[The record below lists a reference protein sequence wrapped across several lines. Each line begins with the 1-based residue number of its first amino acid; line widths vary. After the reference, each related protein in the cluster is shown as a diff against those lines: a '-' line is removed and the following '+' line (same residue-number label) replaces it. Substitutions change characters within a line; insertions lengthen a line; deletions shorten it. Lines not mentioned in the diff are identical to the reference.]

1 MKRFLQV
8 LFWSLIPAA
17 FIGPGTVTTAASA
30 GAKFGYGLLWALTFS
45 TIATLVLQ
53 EASARVTVMSGR
65 NLAEAIRD
73 RFRGGATGLLVILL
87 VLGAIVLGNAAYEAG
102 NVLGA
107 SAGAALGSPIP
118 ARAATALIV
127 LVAFA
132 VLWVG

>member
-1 MKRFLQV
+1 MKRILQV

-30 GAKFGYGLLWALTFS
+30 GAGHGYALLWALTFS

-53 EASARVTVMSGR
+53 EASARITVVSGR

-73 RFRGGATGLLVILL
+73 RFRGGAAGVLVVML

-107 SAGAALGSPIP
+107 SAGAALG
-118 ARAATALIV
+118 
-127 LVAFA
+127 
-132 VLWVG
+132 